1 MNETV
6 GLKSYKINAYN
17 TFKLMAQVLV
27 EYDGLKI
34 LQMGK
39 PLLNFSIPYLHW
51 LIKLNIKMEIV

>member
-1 MNETV
+1 MNETI

-17 TFKLMAQVLV
+17 TIKLMAQVLV

-39 PLLNFSIPYLHW
+39 PLLNFSIPHLHW